1 VAEGAAAD
9 VHDVGIV
16 RFDWSRVRAWLRKVC
31 PCAVALAVAY
41 VREHLVGAVEVEAGH
56 PVAVGVIGEP
66 MPPASGDV
74 EVSTELVSVSV
85 SLVTVPA
92 ELTSGR
98 E

>member
-1 VAEGAAAD
+1 
-9 VHDVGIV
+9 
-16 RFDWSRVRAWLRKVC
+16 
-31 PCAVALAVAY
+31 
-41 VREHLVGAVEVEAGH
+41 
-56 PVAVGVIGEP
+56 